1 MACRLFGVIRNWIA
15 KYSLQKLY
23 LRLKEYKTFEVKEME
38 LDEKKYLY
46 LLFILPIV
54 VLFFLYNLYWKRKK
68 QREFGDLDLVKKLS
82 PESSFF
88 KPILKLGVL
97 LLALTGLILGLVN
110 PKIGTKMET
119 VKREGID
126 IVFAIDVSK
135 SMLAED
141 VAPNRL
147 EKSKQIVSQ
156 IINQL
161 GSDRIGIVAYAGNS
175 FPVLPITTDYSVAKM
190 FLQSM
195 NTDMVSSVGTSLD
208 EAIKLSA
215 TYFDDKK
222 TSKLL
227 IMISDGEDHSEGAEA
242 AAEEANKLGIK
253 IITIGVGTE
262 KGGMIPLK
270 QNGVVQGFKRDSNNE
285 IVITKLNQESLT
297 AIAKATKGGY
307 VKGTN
312 TKDVVEYVKN
322 ALNNIE
328 KTEFEAT
335 QMADFQSQFQ
345 WFLGI
350 AFILLVLDVFLLER
364 KTKWVRKLNL
374 FNDKE

>member
-1 MACRLFGVIRNWIA
+1 
-15 KYSLQKLY
+15 
-23 LRLKEYKTFEVKEME
+23 ME

-46 LLFILPIV
+46 LLFIIPLV
-54 VLFFLYNLYWKRKK
+54 VLLFLYNLYWKRKK
-68 QREFGDLDLVKKLS
+68 QREFGDLDAIKRLS
-82 PESSFF
+82 PEKSTF
-88 KPILKLGVL
+88 KPTFKLVVI
-97 LLALTGLILGLVN
+97 LLALAGLILGLVN

-126 IVFAIDVSK
+126 IVFAMDVSK

-141 VAPNRL
+141 IAPSRL

-161 GSDRIGIVAYAGNS
+161 GSDRIGIVAYAGS
-175 FPVLPITTDYSVAKM
+175 AFPVLPITTDYSVAKM

-195 NTDMVSSVGTSLD
+195 NTEMVSSQGTSLD

-215 TYFDDKK
+215 TYFDDKSK

-227 IMISDGEDHSEGAEA
+227 ILISDGEDHSEGAQA
-242 AAEEANKLGIK
+242 AAEEANKQGMR
-253 IITIGVGTE
+253 IITIGLGTE
-262 KGGMIPLK
+262 KGGTIPLK
-270 QNGVVQGFKRDSNNE
+270 KNGIVESYQRDNNDQVV
-285 IVITKLNQESLT
+285 VTKLNRASLE

-307 VKGTN
+307 VNGNN
-312 TKDVVEYVKN
+312 TKEVLEYIKN
-322 ALNNIE
+322 TLDKIQ
-328 KTEFEAT
+328 KTEFEST

-350 AFILLVLDVFLLER
+350 AFGLLFLDFFLLER
-364 KTKWVRKLNL
+364 KTNWVSKLNL
-374 FNDKE
+374 FNEEK

>member
-1 MACRLFGVIRNWIA
+1 
-15 KYSLQKLY
+15 
-23 LRLKEYKTFEVKEME
+23 ME

-54 VLFFLYNLYWKRKK
+54 VLVFLINLYWKRRK
-68 QREFGDLDLVKKLS
+68 QREFGDLELVKKLS
-82 PESSFF
+82 PESSVF
-88 KPILKLGVL
+88 KPVLKLVLL
-97 LLALTGLILGLVN
+97 LLALVGIIFGLVN

-126 IVFAIDVSK
+126 IVFAMDVSK

-161 GSDRIGIVAYAGNS
+161 GSDRIGIVAYAGS
-175 FPVLPITTDYSVAKM
+175 AFPVLPITTDYSVAKM

-195 NTDMVSSVGTSLD
+195 NTEMVSSQGTSLD
-208 EAIKLSA
+208 EAIKLSS
-215 TYFDDKK
+215 TYFDDKSK

-227 IMISDGEDHSEGAEA
+227 ILISDGEDHSEGAES
-242 AAEEANKLGIK
+242 AAEEANKLGMK
-253 IITIGVGTE
+253 IITIGIGTE
-262 KGGMIPLK
+262 KGGTIPLK
-270 QNGVVQGFKRDSNNE
+270 RNGIVESFQRDNNNQV
-285 IVITKLNQESLT
+285 VITKLNQAGLI

-307 VKGTN
+307 INGNSTKEVLEYIKN
-312 TKDVVEYVKN
+312 TLDK
-322 ALNNIE
+322 IQ

-335 QMADFQSQFQ
+335 EMADFQSQFQ
-345 WFLGI
+345 WFLGF
-350 AFILLVLDVFLLER
+350 AFILLFVDIFLLER
-364 KTKWVRKLNL
+364 KTSWVNKLNL
-374 FNDKE
+374 FNENK

>member
-1 MACRLFGVIRNWIA
+1 
-15 KYSLQKLY
+15 
-23 LRLKEYKTFEVKEME
+23 ME

-46 LLFILPIV
+46 LLFILPLV
-54 VLFFLYNLYWKRKK
+54 VLVFLFNLYWKRKK
-68 QREFGDLDLVKKLS
+68 QREFGDLEMVKKLS
-82 PESSFF
+82 PESSVF
-88 KPILKLGVL
+88 KPVLKVTVL
-97 LLALTGLILGLVN
+97 ILALLGLILGLVN

-147 EKSKQIVSQ
+147 DKSKQIVSQ

-161 GSDRIGIVAYAGNS
+161 GSDRIGIVAYAGS
-175 FPVLPITTDYSVAKM
+175 AFPVLPITTDYSVAKM

-195 NTDMVSSVGTSLD
+195 NTDMVSSVGTSFN
-208 EAIKLSA
+208 EAIKLSS

-227 IMISDGEDHSEGAEA
+227 IMISDGEDHNEGADE

-262 KGGMIPLK
+262 KGGTIPLK
-270 QNGVVQGFKRDSNNE
+270 RNGVVEGFKKDNNNE
-285 IVITKLNQESLT
+285 VVITKLVPESLT

-307 VKGTN
+307 VNGNN
-312 TKDVVEYVKN
+312 TKEVLEYVKN
-322 ALNNIE
+322 ALNNIQ

-335 QMADFQSQFQ
+335 EMADFQSQFQ
-345 WFLGI
+345 WFLGF
-350 AFILLVLDVFLLER
+350 AFLLLFVDVFLLER
-364 KTKWVRKLNL
+364 KTSWVKKLDL
-374 FNDKE
+374 FNENK

>member
-1 MACRLFGVIRNWIA
+1 
-15 KYSLQKLY
+15 
-23 LRLKEYKTFEVKEME
+23 ME

-46 LLFILPIV
+46 LLFILPLV
-54 VLFFLYNLYWKRKK
+54 VLVFLFNLYWKRKK
-68 QREFGDLDLVKKLS
+68 QREFGDLEMVKKLS
-82 PESSFF
+82 PESSVF
-88 KPILKLGVL
+88 KPVLKITVL
-97 LLALTGLILGLVN
+97 ILALLGLILGLVN

-147 EKSKQIVSQ
+147 DKSKQIVSQ

-161 GSDRIGIVAYAGNS
+161 GSDRIGIVAYAGS
-175 FPVLPITTDYSVAKM
+175 AFPVLPITTDYSVAKM

-195 NTDMVSSVGTSLD
+195 NTDMVSSVGTSFN
-208 EAIKLSA
+208 EAIKLSS

-227 IMISDGEDHSEGAEA
+227 IMISDGEDHNEGADE

-262 KGGMIPLK
+262 KGGTIPLK
-270 QNGVVQGFKRDSNNE
+270 RNGIVEGFKKDNNNE
-285 IVITKLNQESLT
+285 VVITKLVPESLT

-307 VKGTN
+307 VNGNN
-312 TKDVVEYVKN
+312 TKEVLEYVKN
-322 ALNNIE
+322 ALNNIQ

-335 QMADFQSQFQ
+335 EMADFQSQFQ
-345 WFLGI
+345 WFLGF
-350 AFILLVLDVFLLER
+350 AFLLLFVDVFLLER
-364 KTKWVRKLNL
+364 KTSWVKKLDL
-374 FNDKE
+374 FNENK

>member
-1 MACRLFGVIRNWIA
+1 M
-15 KYSLQKLY
+15 
-23 LRLKEYKTFEVKEME
+23 
-38 LDEKKYLY
+38 
-46 LLFILPIV
+46 
-54 VLFFLYNLYWKRKK
+54 
-68 QREFGDLDLVKKLS
+68 VKKLS
-82 PESSFF
+82 PESSVF
-88 KPILKLGVL
+88 KPVLKVTVL
-97 LLALTGLILGLVN
+97 ILALLGLILGLVN

-147 EKSKQIVSQ
+147 DKSKQIVSQ

-161 GSDRIGIVAYAGNS
+161 GSDRIGIVAYAGS
-175 FPVLPITTDYSVAKM
+175 AFPVLPITTDYSVAKM

-195 NTDMVSSVGTSLD
+195 NTDMVSSVGTSFN
-208 EAIKLSA
+208 EAIKLSS

-227 IMISDGEDHSEGAEA
+227 IMISDGEDHNEGADE

-262 KGGMIPLK
+262 KGGTIPLK
-270 QNGVVQGFKRDSNNE
+270 RNGIVEGFKKDNNNE
-285 IVITKLNQESLT
+285 VVITKLVPESLT

-307 VKGTN
+307 VNGNN
-312 TKDVVEYVKN
+312 TKEVLEYVKN
-322 ALNNIE
+322 ALNNIQ

-335 QMADFQSQFQ
+335 EMADFQSQFQ
-345 WFLGI
+345 WFLGF
-350 AFILLVLDVFLLER
+350 AFLLLFVDVFLLER
-364 KTKWVRKLNL
+364 KTSWVKKLDL
-374 FNDKE
+374 FNENK